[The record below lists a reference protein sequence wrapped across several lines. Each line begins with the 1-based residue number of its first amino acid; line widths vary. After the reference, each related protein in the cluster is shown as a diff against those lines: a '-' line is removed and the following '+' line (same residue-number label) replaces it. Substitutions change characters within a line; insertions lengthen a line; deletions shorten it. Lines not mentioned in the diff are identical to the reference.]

1 MNKKITHLEE
11 TAENYSFRE
20 MAESFCKLFRA
31 DRKLVFIYLRIFKH
45 QYDKASGRKSAYRQG
60 YMDAMKEMSRGEDDA
75 ST

>member
-20 MAESFCKLFRA
+20 MAESFCKLLKT
-31 DRKLVFIYLRIFKH
+31 DRKMFFIYLRIFKM
-45 QYDKASGRKSAYRQG
+45 QYDKASWRKSAYRQG
-60 YMDAMKEMSRGEDDA
+60 YMDAMKEMSRGEDNA